1 MRDLA
6 TIVDD
11 RPDDGVFRLHRD
23 AFADPAIF
31 DLEHKFIFARSW
43 NFLTLESQLKAPHD
57 FATSFIGRTPVLVT
71 RDAQGALNAF
81 VNICR
86 HKGALLCGAEQGNA
100 RYHTCPYHGWT
111 YDSAGKNADIKD
123 RKVAAYMPAFDGQS
137 HDLLPIP
144 RLATYKGLVFGSLS
158 PDVPPLEEFL
168 GDMRFF
174 IDVAMDQSEAGMELV
189 PGRMVYTYRANW
201 KLQLDNNLD
210 PYHLTSTH
218 QSFIGVQTRRRAG
231 AGYTEARGYDWAKR
245 AKTGAGAFT
254 FRHGHAVYW
263 TDQPEPEKRPIYPVL
278 DQLKRRVG
286 SKRAEWMLKNRNA
299 QIFPNLQ
306 IADTAALM
314 LRTYRPLAVDRT
326 EMRSYCLAPVGE
338 SVERRAWR
346 LRQFEDFFNPSG
358 LATPDDTVVYEDCQ
372 AGFGAEGFSYLQGY
386 ERGMAATQSGG
397 DATARALGLHPE
409 SSAAGTFETGIET
422 GLHGPYREWRRLI
435 QAGLDGAKA
444 YA

>member
-23 AFADPAIF
+23 AFSDPKLF
-31 DLEHKFIFARSW
+31 ELEQKFIFARSW

-57 FATSFIGRTPVLVT
+57 FVSAFIGRTPVLVS
-71 RDAQGALNAF
+71 RDGQGRLHAF
-81 VNICR
+81 VNVCR
-86 HKGALLCGAEQGNA
+86 HKGALLCGIERGNA

-111 YDSAGKNADIKD
+111 YDSAGANADIKD
-123 RKVAAYMPAFDGQS
+123 RKAAEYAPAFDRQN
-137 HDLLPIP
+137 HDLLPLAA
-144 RLATYKGLVFGSLS
+144 LATYNGLIFGSLS
-158 PDVPPLEEFL
+158 AEVPPLDEFL
-168 GDMRFF
+168 GDTRFF
-174 IDVAMDQSEAGMELV
+174 IDVAMDQSEHGMELV
-189 PGRMVYTYRANW
+189 PGRMVYSYRANW

-210 PYHLTSTH
+210 SYHLTSTH
-218 QSFIGVQTRRRAG
+218 QSFIGVQARRRQG
-231 AGYTEARGYDWAKR
+231 TGYTEARGYDWTKR
-245 AKTGAGAFT
+245 AKTRAGTFT
-254 FRHGHAVYW
+254 LSHGHAVYW
-263 TDQPEPEKRPIYPVL
+263 TDQPEPEKRPIYPIL
-278 DQLKRRVG
+278 DALKRRVG
-286 SKRAEWMLKNRNA
+286 TERAEWMLKNRNV

-314 LRTYRPLAVDRT
+314 LRTYRPLAIDRT

-338 SVERRAWR
+338 SADARAWR

-358 LATPDDTVVYEDCQ
+358 LATPDDTVVYEACQ
-372 AGFGAEGFSYLQGY
+372 AGFGAEGFDYLQGY
-386 ERGMAATQSGG
+386 DRGMAATRAGA
-397 DATARALGLHPE
+397 DATAQALGIRPA
-409 SSAAGTFETGIET
+409 SSTIGSFETGIET

>member
-31 DLEHKFIFARSW
+31 ELEHKFIFVRSW
-43 NFLTLESQLKAPHD
+43 NFLTLESQIKAPHD

-158 PDVPPLEEFL
+158 PDVPPLEDFL

-245 AKTGAGAFT
+245 AKTSAGAFT

-263 TDQPEPEKRPIYPVL
+263 TDQPEPEKRPIYPIL

-286 SKRAEWMLKNRNA
+286 PERAEWMLKNRNA

-326 EMRSYCLAPVGE
+326 EMRSYCLAPIGE
-338 SVERRAWR
+338 AVERRAWR

-397 DATARALGLHPE
+397 DATAQALGLHPE